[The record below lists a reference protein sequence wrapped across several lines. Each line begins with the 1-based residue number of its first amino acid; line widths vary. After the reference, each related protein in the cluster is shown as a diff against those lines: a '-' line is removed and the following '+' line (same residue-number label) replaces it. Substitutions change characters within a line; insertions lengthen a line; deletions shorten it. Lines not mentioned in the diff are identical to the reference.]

1 MFETNTVDGFS
12 ASQEQ
17 QAFGSQSTFADSPIA
32 YGMQSK
38 QENLIAYIL
47 NDIQDV
53 GTNTEDGFFFRF
65 YIFHLAYI

>member
-38 QENLIAYIL
+38 QEHLIASSL
-47 NDIQDV
+47 NDSIKC
-53 GTNTEDGFFFRF
+53 
-65 YIFHLAYI
+65 